1 MLGDFQHDEPRSFPA
16 RWPRTRRQALLGA
29 ALLWFVPILVVSIPA
44 ALHPLYRSV
53 TRDSYHFAAGK
64 WWAHQDLYVG
74 PSGFNYLPHF
84 ALLFSPFHF
93 LPLSV
98 GEVLWRWCAAAL
110 IIGGLWQI
118 SRLMFPSEPERPFF
132 WATVLA
138 MPLSMCALQNGNANA
153 HFGGVL
159 LLCVAAILA
168 ERWWLA
174 LALMA
179 LATAIKPLGL
189 VLFMLAPLVYAP
201 MRWRLPVV
209 MIGMVIFPFLFAN
222 PGYVWAQHRAALTN
236 LQACA
241 VVTEHRFADINGIFR
256 TFGTAL
262 PPMPSKLVRVAA
274 GALTALLWWWGAKR
288 LSERAPGSHA
298 RSETATD
305 TKAGFPIT
313 PTLSRGERENPP
325 SQPSVLL
332 PALWFYA
339 LSASYL
345 MLFNPM
351 NEENSYVILSPAF
364 GMWGT
369 WFLLSPDARNE
380 RRLGWVIVFM
390 ALTMGLLPN
399 ALRPLFGNYYALFW
413 HPFMTLIFVGMLT
426 HFVWRSVPART
437 GELRLQP
444 A

>member
-1 MLGDFQHDEPRSFPA
+1 MLGDFQPDEPRSFPA
-16 RWPRTRRQALLGA
+16 RWPRTRRQALIAA
-29 ALLWFVPILVVSIPA
+29 ALLWFVPILVVSVPA
-44 ALHPLYRSV
+44 ALHPLHRSV

-74 PSGFNYLPHF
+74 PSGMNYLPHF
-84 ALLFSPFHF
+84 AVLFSPFHF

-110 IIGGLWQI
+110 IMGGLWQM
-118 SRLMFPSEPERPFF
+118 SRVMVTSEPERPFF
-132 WATVLA
+132 WATLLS
-138 MPLSMCALQNGNANA
+138 MPLAMCALQNGNANA

-159 LLCVAAILA
+159 LLSVAAILA

-189 VLFMLAPLVYAP
+189 VLLMLAPLVYAP

-209 MIGMVIFPFLFAN
+209 ILGLAIFPFLFAN
-222 PGYVWAQHRAALTN
+222 PGYVWAQHYAAWTN

-241 VVTEHRFADINGIFR
+241 VVTEHRFADINGILR

-262 PPMPSKLVRVAA
+262 PPMASKLVRVAA

-288 LSERAPGSHA
+288 LSERAYGRRI
-298 RSETATD
+298 RSGATTD
-305 TKAGFPIT
+305 SKAAPNQNSG
-313 PTLSRGERENPP
+313 
-325 SQPSVLL
+325 LL

-364 GMWGT
+364 GVWGA
-369 WFLLSPDARNE
+369 WFLLSPDAKNDRL
-380 RRLGWVIVFM
+380 LGWVTVFM

-399 ALRPLFGNYYALFW
+399 VLRPLFGNYYALFW
-413 HPFMTLIFVGMLT
+413 HPLMTLIFVAMLT
-426 HFVWRSVPART
+426 HFVWRSVPSHT
-437 GELRLQP
+437 GELHLQP